1 MPRSP
6 PKRCSTSWP
15 VTASRPSTRCG
26 PARPS
31 SSPAGSRPDK
41 ENHDHPLLPRRGRV
55 RRRLRS
61 GRSPA
66 RRPGGAAPGLLHGH
80 LGRAARRRPARHG
93 GTARGLVQRAGR
105 RRPRAR
111 RPVRQ
116 GRPEG
121 GAGPVTRTAAAPD
134 TERLGGH
141 RHPEPAPIPAGTE
154 ISLHHVPT
162 IDGATVRGTLFH
174 PAGATTCMTVI
185 HPRLDMSGHPMIGLL
200 LKAGVAVWSQGMR
213 AVGTDHT
220 LVHEQALLDV
230 AAGYAIPRGRYDRL
244 VPLAHSGGGTLNA
257 FYLWQ
262 ASAAPRDR
270 IARTPAGRPTRLAE
284 AQLPLPDSV
293 VFLAAHPGQGEVM
306 LRGIDPSVIDEA
318 DPLAADPELDLFDPS
333 NGFRE
338 PPESSSYTPEFLAR
352 YRAAQRKRILRLDH
366 LAHHWVARRE
376 EARARFT
383 QTGDVADR
391 RAALA
396 PRFLIVNRTEADPRY
411 VDLSLDPNDRP
422 YGSLHGPYPHLINY
436 GTVGFGRIASPD
448 AWLSTWSGLSTN
460 ASFAKAAPHV
470 KVPTLYLEFSGD
482 QTLLPAEAGRLY
494 GAIGAADK
502 EREVIPGLHF
512 GAALPG
518 HRPGIELAADA
529 VLDWL

>member
-1 MPRSP
+1 
-6 PKRCSTSWP
+6 
-15 VTASRPSTRCG
+15 
-26 PARPS
+26 
-31 SSPAGSRPDK
+31 
-41 ENHDHPLLPRRGRV
+41 
-55 RRRLRS
+55 
-61 GRSPA
+61 
-66 RRPGGAAPGLLHGH
+66 
-80 LGRAARRRPARHG
+80 
-93 GTARGLVQRAGR
+93 
-105 RRPRAR
+105 
-111 RPVRQ
+111 
-116 GRPEG
+116 
-121 GAGPVTRTAAAPD
+121 VTRTAAAPD

-154 ISLHHVPT
+154 ISLHHVRT
-162 IDGATVRGTLFH
+162 IDGANIKGTLFH
-174 PAGATTCMTVI
+174 PPGATTCVTVI

-262 ASAAPRDR
+262 ATAAPEDR

-284 AQLPLPDSV
+284 AQMPLPDGV

-306 LRGIDPSVIDEA
+306 LQGIDPSVFDEA
-318 DPLAADPELDLFDPS
+318 DPL
-333 NGFRE
+333 GFRE
-338 PPESSSYTPEFLAR
+338 PPESAGYTPEFLTR
-352 YRAAQRKRILRLDH
+352 YRAAQRGRISRLDV
-366 LAHHWVARRE
+366 LARQWVARRE
-376 EARARFT
+376 AARARFKE
-383 QTGDVADR
+383 TGDVADR

-436 GTVGFGRIASPD
+436 GTVGFGRICSPD

-470 KVPTLYLEFSGD
+470 TLPTLYLEFSGD
-482 QTLLPAEAGRLY
+482 QTLLPADADKLY
-494 GAIGAADK
+494 DAISAPDK
-502 EREVIPGLHF
+502 ERGIIPGLHF

>member
-1 MPRSP
+1 
-6 PKRCSTSWP
+6 
-15 VTASRPSTRCG
+15 VTPT
-26 PARPS
+26 
-31 SSPAGSRPDK
+31 
-41 ENHDHPLLPRRGRV
+41 
-55 RRRLRS
+55 
-61 GRSPA
+61 
-66 RRPGGAAPGLLHGH
+66 
-80 LGRAARRRPARHG
+80 
-93 GTARGLVQRAGR
+93 LV
-105 RRPRAR
+105 
-111 RPVRQ
+111 
-116 GRPEG
+116 
-121 GAGPVTRTAAAPD
+121 APD
-134 TERLGGH
+134 TGRLGGH

-154 ISLHHVPT
+154 ISLHQVPT
-162 IDGATVRGTLFH
+162 ADGATVKGTLFH
-174 PAGATTCMTVI
+174 PPGAATCVTVI

-244 VPLAHSGGGTLNA
+244 VALAHSGGGTLNA

-262 ASAAPRDR
+262 ATEAPM
-270 IARTPAGRPTRLAE
+270 PV
-284 AQLPLPDSV
+284 PDGV

-306 LRGIDPSVIDEA
+306 RHAIDPSVTDEA
-318 DPLAADPELDLFDPS
+318 DPLAADPELDLFDPR

-338 PPESSSYTPEFLAR
+338 PLESSSYSPEFLAR
-352 YRAAQRKRILRLDH
+352 YRAAQRERIARLDN
-366 LAHHWVARRE
+366 LARHWIARRE
-376 EARARFT
+376 QARARFT
-383 QTGDVADR
+383 TTGDVADR

-422 YGSLHGPYPHLINY
+422 YGSLHGLYPHLINY

-448 AWLSTWSGLSTN
+448 AWLSTWSGLSAN

-470 KVPTLYLEFSGD
+470 TVPTLYLEFSGD
-482 QTLLPAEAGRLY
+482 QTLLPADAGRLY
-494 GAIGAADK
+494 DAIGAADK
-502 EREVIPGLHF
+502 ERGVIPGLHF

-518 HRPGIELAADA
+518 QRPGIELAAAA

>member
-6 PKRCSTSWP
+6 RRRCLTSWP

-31 SSPAGSRPDK
+31 SSPPGSRPDK
-41 ENHDHPLLPRRGRV
+41 ENHDHLVLPRRRRV
-55 RRRLRS
+55 HGRLRR
-61 GRSPA
+61 GRGPA
-66 RRPGGAAPGLLHGH
+66 GRPGAATPGLRRGH
-80 LGRAARRRPARHG
+80 LGRPARHRPPRHRRS
-93 GTARGLVQRAGR
+93 ALGLVQRARR
-105 RRPRAR
+105 RRPRAG

-121 GAGPVTRTAAAPD
+121 RARPVTPTLAAPD
-134 TERLGGH
+134 TGRLGGH
-141 RHPEPAPIPAGTE
+141 RHPDPAPIPAGTE
-154 ISLHHVPT
+154 ISLHQVPT
-162 IDGATVRGTLFH
+162 IDGAAVKGTLFH
-174 PAGATTCMTVI
+174 PPGATTCVTVI
-185 HPRLDMSGHPMIGLL
+185 HPRLDMSGHPVIGLL

-230 AAGYAIPRGRYDRL
+230 AAGYTIPRGRYDRL

-262 ASAAPRDR
+262 ATAAPEQR

-284 AQLPLPDSV
+284 AQMPVPDGV
-293 VFLAAHPGQGEVM
+293 IFLAAHPGQGEVM
-306 LRGIDPSVIDEA
+306 LHGIDPSVIDEA
-318 DPLAADPELDLFDPS
+318 DPLAADPELDLFDPR

-338 PPESSSYTPEFLAR
+338 PPESASYTPEFLTR
-352 YRAAQRKRILRLDH
+352 YRAAQRGRISHLDM
-366 LAHHWVARRE
+366 LARQRGARRE
-376 EARARFT
+376 DARARF
-383 QTGDVADR
+383 QETGDVADR

-436 GTVGFGRIASPD
+436 GNVGVRRICTPD

-470 KVPTLYLEFSGD
+470 TLPTLYLEFSGD
-482 QTLLPAEAGRLY
+482 QTLLPADADKLY
-494 GAIGAADK
+494 DAIGAPDK
-502 EREVIPGLHF
+502 ERGIIPGLHF

-518 HRPGIELAADA
+518 HRPGIELAASA

>member
-1 MPRSP
+1 MRRSP
-6 PKRCSTSWP
+6 PRPCLMSWP
-15 VTASRPSTRCG
+15 VTASRPSRRCG
-26 PARPS
+26 PARLSS
-31 SSPAGSRPDK
+31 SSPGSRPDK
-41 ENHDHPLLPRRGRV
+41 ENHDHPVLPRRRRV
-55 RRRLRS
+55 HRRLRG
-61 GRSPA
+61 GRGPA
-66 RRPGGAAPGLLHGH
+66 GRPGEAAPGLHRGH
-80 LGRAARRRPARHG
+80 HRRPARHRPPRHG
-93 GTARGLVQRAGR
+93 GPALGLVQRAGR

-121 GAGPVTRTAAAPD
+121 GAGPVTRTVAARD

-141 RHPEPAPIPAGTE
+141 RHPEPAPIPPGTE
-154 ISLHHVPT
+154 ISLHRVPT
-162 IDGATVRGTLFH
+162 IDAATVTGTLFH
-174 PAGATTCMTVI
+174 PPGATTCVTVI
-185 HPRLDMSGHPMIGLL
+185 HPRLDMSGHPIIGLL

-220 LVHEQALLDV
+220 LVHEEALLDV

-244 VPLAHSGGGTLNA
+244 VPLGHSGGGTLNA

-262 ASAAPRDR
+262 ASAAPQDR

-293 VFLAAHPGQGEVM
+293 VFLAAHPRQGEVM
-306 LRGIDPSVIDEA
+306 LHSIAPSVTDET
-318 DPLAADPELDLFDPS
+318 DPLAADPELDLFNPR

-352 YRAAQRKRILRLDH
+352 YRAAQRERMVRLDH
-366 LAHHWVARRE
+366 LARHWVAHRE
-376 EARARFT
+376 EARARFKA
-383 QTGDVADR
+383 TGDLADR

-396 PRFLIVNRTEADPRY
+396 PRFLTVNRTEADPRY

-422 YGSLHGPYPHLINY
+422 YGSLHGLYPHLINY

-460 ASFAKAAPHV
+460 ASFATAAPHV
-470 KVPTLYLEFSGD
+470 TVPTLYLEFSGD
-482 QTLLPAEAGRLY
+482 QTLLPADADKLY
-494 GAIGAADK
+494 HAIGARDK
-502 EREVIPGLHF
+502 ERAVIPGLHF

-518 HRPGIELAADA
+518 HRPGIELAAAA

>member
-1 MPRSP
+1 
-6 PKRCSTSWP
+6 
-15 VTASRPSTRCG
+15 
-26 PARPS
+26 
-31 SSPAGSRPDK
+31 
-41 ENHDHPLLPRRGRV
+41 
-55 RRRLRS
+55 
-61 GRSPA
+61 
-66 RRPGGAAPGLLHGH
+66 
-80 LGRAARRRPARHG
+80 
-93 GTARGLVQRAGR
+93 
-105 RRPRAR
+105 
-111 RPVRQ
+111 
-116 GRPEG
+116 
-121 GAGPVTRTAAAPD
+121 VTRTGAAPD

-154 ISLHHVPT
+154 ISLHRVPT
-162 IDGATVRGTLFH
+162 IDGAAVKGTLFH
-174 PAGATTCMTVI
+174 PPGATACVTVI

-200 LKAGVAVWSQGMR
+200 LEAGVAVWSQGMR

-230 AAGYAIPRGRYDRL
+230 AAGYAIPRGRYERL
-244 VPLAHSGGGTLNA
+244 VPLGHSGGGTLNA

-262 ASAAPRDR
+262 ATAAPEDR

-284 AQLPLPDSV
+284 AQMPVPDGV

-306 LRGIDPSVIDEA
+306 LHGIDPSVTDEA
-318 DPLAADPELDLFDPS
+318 DPLAAHPELDLFDPR

-352 YRAAQRKRILRLDH
+352 YRVAQRERIVRLDN
-366 LAHHWVARRE
+366 LARHWVERRE
-376 EARARFT
+376 EARARFKK
-383 QTGDVADR
+383 TGDVADR
-391 RAALA
+391 RASLA
-396 PRFLIVNRTEADPRY
+396 PHFLIVNRTEADPRY

-436 GTVGFGRIASPD
+436 GTVGFGRICTPD

-470 KVPTLYLEFSGD
+470 AVPTLYLEFSGD
-482 QTLLPAEAGRLY
+482 QALLPADAGQLY
-494 GAIGAADK
+494 DALGALDK
-502 EREVIPGLHF
+502 ERGVIPGLHF

-518 HRPGIELAADA
+518 HRPGIELAAAA